1 MRLGDLIKTNLHGKL
16 LIICDQV
23 KEKEKVYLEKTKDID
38 KRLAKYAHRII
49 ESIEIDYNQTMK
61 VKVY

>member
-1 MRLGDLIKTNLHGKL
+1 
-16 LIICDQV
+16 V

-38 KRLAKYAHRII
+38 KRLSKYAHRVI

>member
-1 MRLGDLIKTNLHGKL
+1 MRLGDIIKTPIKGKL
-16 LIICDQV
+16 LIISDQV

-38 KRLAKYAHRII
+38 KRLAPYAHRII

-61 VKVY
+61 VKVF